1 MSSLFPQTLCALMLT
16 LVCLPIAAASLSWL
30 VFVAAFVAL
39 ELALPWNT
47 GGLQRVVRIA
57 CAGGGGG

>member
-1 MSSLFPQTLCALMLT
+1 MLT

-57 CAGGGGG
+57 SAGGGG

>member
-1 MSSLFPQTLCALMLT
+1 MLT

-39 ELALPWNT
+39 ELALPWHT
-47 GGLQRVVRIA
+47 GDLHRVVRIA